1 MDKDTILTAARLLKF
16 YRQVPPDL
24 FNAVVTEYLKE
35 VAPEGTW
42 DKIPLFITAALET
55 GRIEPYYTQAINHF
69 CSKFNVIEAY
79 SKPDEFGRIHLLSI
93 Y

>member
-1 MDKDTILTAARLLKF
+1 LDKDTILTAARLLKF
-16 YRQVPPDL
+16 NRQVPPDL
-24 FNAVVTEYLKE
+24 FGAVITEYLRE
-35 VAPEGTW
+35 VAPEDTW
-42 DKIPLFITAALET
+42 DKIPSFITAALAS
-55 GRIEPYYTQAINHF
+55 GRIEPYYSHAINHF